1 MVKKIC
7 SWIVGVL
14 LTVLVLLIGVF
25 AFWYFGSTNYHLT
38 GVPVLNYHQVNNK
51 FNTVLTMKPANFD
64 EQMKYLH
71 DNDYHSITLEQFD
84 AYMRGE
90 GDLPDR
96 PVLITFDDGYV
107 DNYEE
112 AYPILKKYNMRGTI
126 FLIINLMDTPGYLT
140 WDQVK
145 EMAADGMEFGS
156 HTISHKPLTSFD
168 RAGVRHE
175 LQDSKDIIEK
185 MTGKPCH
192 FIAFP
197 EGKYN
202 DMVMEE
208 TRGAGYR
215 YAFTVDTGR
224 DFPWDDPYDLD
235 RVPMFE
241 GPISF
246 KHFRFRLTFSAFS
259 ALLWKTHK
267 YFEHIEMTK
276 DLAQHIP
283 QP

>member
-1 MVKKIC
+1 MRLNDVC
-7 SWIVGVL
+7 FS
-14 LTVLVLLIGVF
+14 
-25 AFWYFGSTNYHLT
+25 Y
-38 GVPVLNYHQVNNK
+38 VPE
-51 FNTVLTMKPANFD
+51 KP
-64 EQMKYLH
+64 
-71 DNDYHSITLEQFD
+71 I
-84 AYMRGE
+84 
-90 GDLPDR
+90 
-96 PVLITFDDGYV
+96 LITFDDGYV